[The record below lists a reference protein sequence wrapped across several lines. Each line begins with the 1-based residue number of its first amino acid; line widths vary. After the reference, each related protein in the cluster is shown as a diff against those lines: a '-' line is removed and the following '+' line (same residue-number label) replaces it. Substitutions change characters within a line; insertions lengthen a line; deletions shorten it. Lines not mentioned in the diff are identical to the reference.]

1 MATFNVSFNHTEN
14 DRDWAGFMR
23 VRAVS
28 FDHAVN
34 KARSIMFI
42 CGIVDHRLHCVK
54 AQNDVYAFTGLT
66 GNVYQFD
73 PQGRG
78 DHVRNSVLI
87 VENGVMVGETDM
99 PISESYDIRS
109 LFENESHLYSVP
121 A

>member
-1 MATFNVSFNHTEN
+1 MATFNVSFNYTDDL
-14 DRDWAGFMR
+14 DREWAGFMR

-28 FDHAVN
+28 FDHAES
-34 KARSIMFI
+34 KAERIMGV
-42 CGIVDHRLHCVK
+42 CGIDWNRMHCVK

-99 PISESYDIRS
+99 PISESYDIRF
-109 LFENESHLYSVP
+109 LFENEHLYSLS